1 MDVFEAMAERRSVRE
16 YTSQQVDRADLDRI
30 LEAGRMSA
38 SWANT
43 QCWEIVLVRDSGMKE
58 KLADTLSELVKET
71 SDLQKNADQSLE
83 DFAAGKVEDMHHV
96 MMSMNRADLSF
107 RMMLEVRNKLV
118 EAYTEIMRTQV

>member
-1 MDVFEAMAERRSVRE
+1 MDERRSGACISAHEFAIRDRGGL
-16 YTSQQVDRADLDRI
+16 TSSP
-30 LEAGRMSA
+30 G
-38 SWANT
+38 
-43 QCWEIVLVRDSGMKE
+43 EIAKGKKSDTNF
-58 KLADTLSELVKET
+58 ADTLSELVKET